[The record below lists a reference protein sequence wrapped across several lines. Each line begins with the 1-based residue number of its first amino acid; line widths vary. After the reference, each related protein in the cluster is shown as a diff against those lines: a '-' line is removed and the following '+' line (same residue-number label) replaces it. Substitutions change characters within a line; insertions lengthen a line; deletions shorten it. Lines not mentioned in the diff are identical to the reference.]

1 MRQRGPKRKTLAP
14 ESLRPLCKGSPA
26 LLDLIDV
33 YEGSNGETTMA
44 LYARLR
50 AFGALGEVAMN
61 LFRACKN
68 SERAKRYRGGNG
80 QGSYRKMAYE
90 RKGWSIDN
98 LVRAI
103 EIDAGGISY
112 GWGLD
117 PAAIGFEHVLYL
129 DLPDGQVSFH
139 CPGRGKGPDYPGQW
153 DGKPGVAPIRICK
166 LIERLFN
173 GRLLDPP
180 IVDNP
185 ALDDEYYFPIT
196 QTLQLV

>member
-1 MRQRGPKRKTLAP
+1 MRKHRGPKRKTLAP
-14 ESLRPLCKGSPA
+14 ESLRPLAKGSPA

-44 LYARLR
+44 LYNRLR
-50 AFGALGEVAMN
+50 AHGPLGEVALN

-80 QGSYRKMAYE
+80 QGSYRKMAYD

-98 LVRAI
+98 LVTAI
-103 EIDAGGISY
+103 TKDAAGIPF
-112 GWGLD
+112 GWGRD
-117 PAAIGFEHVLYL
+117 PQAIGFESVLYL

-139 CPGRGKGPDYPGQW
+139 CPARGQGPDYPGVW
-153 DGKPGVAPIRICK
+153 DGKAGVAPIRICK
-166 LIERLFN
+166 LIERIFN
-173 GRLLDPP
+173 GQRLDPP

-185 ALDDEYYFPIT
+185 AFTAEYDRLAEGLP
-196 QTLQLV
+196 L